1 MNIIII
7 DNITIILL
15 RHRCRNGVFY
25 IAKISGICQII
36 IIIIIIITIIINIII
51 IIIIIIFSLLLPLL
65 LLLMFLLMLCIVDCV
80 VKYVEYMCRIFFGR
94 VGLHTVKNLVERCC
108 GILIQH
114 GFILP

>member
-15 RHRCRNGVFY
+15 RHRCRNAVFY

-36 IIIIIIITIIINIII
+36 IIIIIITIIINIII
-51 IIIIIIFSLLLPLL
+51 IIIFSLLLQLL
-65 LLLMFLLMLCIVDCV
+65 LLLMFLLMLCIVVCV

-108 GILIQH
+108 A
-114 GFILP
+114 F